1 MTLRHSSRRPL
12 GARRH
17 PGMVLNRAML
27 RAFIHGRHDGPP
39 RTQILR
45 CPAPELA
52 RGLADLHSDEA
63 ARFLS
68 RMPAGRQIAII
79 TALDPATRAR
89 LARDCQHWR
98 CIVPLLTAAP
108 ASANRDKDG
117 ADDESPSSPLAA
129 HQQSVAKWGGVGPL
143 GRH

>member
-1 MTLRHSSRRPL
+1 MPMHFSRRPTT
-12 GARRH
+12 ARRH

-27 RAFIHGRHDGPP
+27 RAFIHGGHIGPP
-39 RTQILR
+39 REQILR

-52 RGLADLHSDEA
+52 RGLADLHSEEA

-68 RMPAGRQIAII
+68 LMPAGRQIAII

-89 LARDCQHWR
+89 VARDCQHWR
-98 CIVPLLTAAP
+98 CIVPLLAAGPKHDMEAVKDETP
-108 ASANRDKDG
+108 A
-117 ADDESPSSPLAA
+117 SPLAA
-129 HQQSVAKWGGVGPL
+129 HQESVAKWGTIGPL

>member
-1 MTLRHSSRRPL
+1 MTLRHSSRRPA

-27 RAFIHGRHDGPP
+27 RAFVHGSRDAPP
-39 RTQILR
+39 RAQILR

-68 RMPAGRQIAII
+68 LMPAGRQIAII

-98 CIVPLLTAAP
+98 CTVPLLSAAP
-108 ASANRDKDG
+108 MVEKDASDG
-117 ADDESPSSPLAA
+117 ESPASPLAA
-129 HQQSVAKWGGVGPL
+129 HQQSVAKWGRVGPL

>member
-1 MTLRHSSRRPL
+1 MTLRHSSCRPT
-12 GARRH
+12 GTRRH
-17 PGMVLNRAML
+17 PGMVLNRSML
-27 RAFIHGRHDGPP
+27 QAFIQGRHDGPP
-39 RTQILR
+39 RAQIAR

-52 RGLADLHSDEA
+52 RGLADLNSDEA

-68 RMPAGRQIAII
+68 LMPAGRQIAII

-98 CIVPLLTAAP
+98 CIVPLLSAAP
-108 ASANRDKDG
+108 TAEKDAG
-117 ADDESPSSPLAA
+117 DGESPSSPLAA
-129 HQQSVAKWGGVGPL
+129 HQQSVAKWGGIGPL